1 MTDTDV
7 TWTVLSRHKDKPFD
21 RPLVIGMVD
30 AHSYDHAEQEFEA
43 QFKDYTILGIY
54 EGDLS
59 WKAAMA
65 IYEKESSQ

>member
-21 RPLVIGMVD
+21 RPLVTGMVD

-43 QFKDYTILGIY
+43 QFPDHVILGIY
-54 EGDLS
+54 EGDVS
-59 WKAAMA
+59 WKDAKAL
-65 IYEKESSQ
+65 YDKENGQ